1 MILVSTGTNGAPFDR
16 LLRELDELG
25 QGEELVVQHGPS
37 MIRPRGATCFAAIPF
52 QEFVEEAR
60 RARVFITHA
69 GVGSILVGLM
79 AGHTPILVPRLA
91 HHAEAV
97 DDHQLELSERLAEL
111 GAATLVTDT
120 STLRAVLHETAQG
133 TEHGLRSPI
142 VGDLEGYLDSVIR
155 PRGAQPLVATEHAP

>member
-1 MILVSTGTNGAPFDR
+1 VILVSTGTNGAPFDR

-25 QGEELVVQHGPS
+25 EGEELVVQHGPS
-37 MIRPRGATCFAAIPF
+37 AVRPRGATCVAAISF
-52 QEFVEEAR
+52 QEFVEAAR

-69 GVGSILVGLM
+69 GVGSILVALM

-91 HHAEAV
+91 RHGEAV
-97 DDHQLELSERLAEL
+97 DDHQLDLSQRLAEL

-120 STLRAVLHETAQG
+120 TTIPAVLRETARG
-133 TEHGLRSPI
+133 SDRGLRSPI
-142 VGDLEGYLDSVIR
+142 VGDLESYLDSVIR